1 MVADSLRPESRLRPT
16 AWSGLA
22 VVAASAVLSVL
33 ARTSLGDSV
42 RIRWSVG
49 TYYGPE
55 FAPTAPVFAAFPV
68 VVAALYVGF
77 RWLAARLERADDL
90 GDGRI
95 AYELSALLTL
105 LVVLLVQVAL
115 LVANLA

>member
-1 MVADSLRPESRLRPT
+1 MVADSLQPESRLRPT

-55 FAPTAPVFAAFPV
+55 FAPTALVFAAFPA

-77 RWLAARLERADDL
+77 RWLAARLERVDDL
-90 GDGRI
+90 GNGRI

>member
-22 VVAASAVLSVL
+22 AVAASVLLSVL
-33 ARTSLGDSV
+33 ARTNLGDSV

-55 FAPTAPVFAAFPV
+55 FAPTDPVFAAFPV
-68 VVAALYVGF
+68 AAAALYVGF
-77 RWLAARLERADDL
+77 RRLAARLERADDL

-95 AYELSALLTL
+95 AYELSVLLTL
-105 LVVLLVQVAL
+105 LVVLLIQVVL